1 MLWCVKGKG
10 TGFLVHGLLGLPG
23 DKSTWA
29 VMLFKRKGGRW
40 RDCPHFFL
48 PLLFYPIHT
57 SPPTSLPP
65 SPIKTFLAGT
75 FNLWVQFSAPV
86 LLACPQVHT
95 AHPGLRPGLGFAHR

>member
-10 TGFLVHGLLGLPG
+10 TGFLVHGRLRLPG

-29 VMLFKRKGGRW
+29 VMLFRKRGAAGV
-40 RDCPHFFL
+40 
-48 PLLFYPIHT
+48 T
-57 SPPTSLPP
+57 VPTSSCLSCSIPYTPLPP
-65 SPIKTFLAGT
+65 PPCPPFLAGT